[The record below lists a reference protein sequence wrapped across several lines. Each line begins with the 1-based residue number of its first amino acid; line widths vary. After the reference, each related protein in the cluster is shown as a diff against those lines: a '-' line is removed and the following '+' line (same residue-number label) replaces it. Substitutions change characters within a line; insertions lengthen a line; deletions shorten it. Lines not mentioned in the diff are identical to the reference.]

1 MPLPLHPGNDDM
13 PLGGGPGAGD
23 PMVEDVDDENIGCRA
38 NGFGIDEHKFGYDEE
53 LDIGRIGEDRAH
65 LDNEFSI
72 PDCSD
77 RSGRGVGCKW
87 TEGSPEIAVN
97 GSKRQQFKLCQTELE
112 QVKAQGKNVSNNLA
126 RHDIMNYFYGPRSV
140 LSLLFQRRLGW
151 SHQKFLKFIAT
162 NYCRLAQTKLK
173 PPNYSSDFPQDTSN
187 LVDISE
193 EGVSTSTSIGAT
205 SLTLFWKEVDTE
217 VSKLFRELL
226 IVGRSGKMICLTDED
241 KIHYEWHSLHNNTVR
256 NLSVEDATD
265 ATEDTTTLG
274 DTDVDDDTSL

>member
-1 MPLPLHPGNDDM
+1 M
-13 PLGGGPGAGD
+13 
-23 PMVEDVDDENIGCRA
+23 
-38 NGFGIDEHKFGYDEE
+38 
-53 LDIGRIGEDRAH
+53 DIRRIGEDRAH
-65 LDNEFSI
+65 LDNEFSK

-126 RHDIMNYFYGPRSV
+126 RHDVHIMNYFYGPHSV

-151 SHQKFLKFIAT
+151 NHQKFLLFIAT
-162 NYCRLAQTKLK
+162 NCRLAHTKSKASQL
-173 PPNYSSDFPQDTSN
+173 YSSDFPQDTSN
-187 LVDISE
+187 LVDISK

-205 SLTLFWKEVDTE
+205 SQTLFWKEVETE
-217 VSKLFRELL
+217 VSKLFRELH
-226 IVGRSGKMICLTDED
+226 IVGRSGKMICLTDDD

-256 NLSVEDATD
+256 NLSFEDVTDATD
-265 ATEDTTTLG
+265 DTTTLG